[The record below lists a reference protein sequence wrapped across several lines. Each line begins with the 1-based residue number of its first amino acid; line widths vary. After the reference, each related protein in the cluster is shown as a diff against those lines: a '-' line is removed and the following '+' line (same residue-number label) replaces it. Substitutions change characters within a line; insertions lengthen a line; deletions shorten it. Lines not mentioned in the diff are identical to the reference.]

1 MVIAELEGWFSRAV
15 APTRR
20 VAVGGLRLPHDGAGD
35 AASML
40 LGGMVARFGRR
51 LDDDDAVEL
60 QRLLRDVELDRRI
73 PQPRLRHR
81 FQQDRVGLQRCVHR
95 LVQDRGGWY
104 HLDLDH
110 TVGTSE
116 QQLLAAVYAARSLTG
131 SLRRQALEGLRRG
144 LGWRGD
150 LGPDLLG
157 HLRIGAPAGGLGPAA
172 GYADP
177 VAWAIGV
184 LGLSSLEGRPSR
196 TQVRSA
202 FRHRLRAVHPD
213 HGGRSDG
220 AAERIAEI
228 EAARRILLG

>member
-1 MVIAELEGWFSRAV
+1 
-15 APTRR
+15 
-20 VAVGGLRLPHDGAGD
+20 VAVGGIRLPPEAPGD

-40 LGGMVARFGRR
+40 LGGLMARFGRG

-60 QRLLRDVELDRRI
+60 QRLIRDVELDRRI

-81 FQQDRVGLQRCVHR
+81 FQQDRVGLRRCSHR

-110 TVGTSE
+110 AGGTPE
-116 QQLLAAVYAARSLTG
+116 QQVLAAVYAARSLTG
-131 SLRRQALEGLRRG
+131 RERRDAVDGLRRG

-157 HLRIGAPAGGLGPAA
+157 YLRMGATAGHLGPAA

-184 LGLSSLEGRPSR
+184 LGLSSLDGRPSR

-228 EAARRILLG
+228 ESARRILLG